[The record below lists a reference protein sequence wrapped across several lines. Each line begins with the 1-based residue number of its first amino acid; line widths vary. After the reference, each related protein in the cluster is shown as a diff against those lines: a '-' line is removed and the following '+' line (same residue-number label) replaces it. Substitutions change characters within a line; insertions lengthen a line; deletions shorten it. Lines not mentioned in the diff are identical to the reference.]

1 MKNPF
6 GTDGLRGKVGRY
18 PMTPDFVMKLGWAIG
33 RAFTTPDSNM
43 VVIGK
48 DTRLSGY
55 MFESALEAGL
65 SAAGASV
72 LLLGPLPTPG
82 VSFVTKKEKAIMGI
96 VITASHNPYDDN
108 GIKLFRGDGR
118 KLSHESEALITEWL
132 EKPIQTVASNSL
144 GRAWR
149 EDRAADMYVDYCLEV
164 AGKLDL
170 SGMKLVLDCANGSAY
185 SVAPRVYQR
194 LGCELTVIGG
204 HPDGLN
210 INRKVGSMHPQQL
223 QRVVCAQEADMG
235 LAVDGDGDRL
245 LMVDDRGELVEG
257 DELLAIIACHRQET
271 VGLDGVVGTEM
282 SSVGLERSMA
292 ERGVAFERAAVGD
305 RNVSQLMDKLGWNLG
320 GESSGHIICFDKVDT
335 GDAIVASLE
344 LMKALRDRKAK
355 LSELKKVMKKLPQV
369 MVNIPLN
376 GTFDVGNELLQ
387 SLISEAR
394 GSLGDTGRVL
404 VRKSGTEPLLRV
416 LVEAELSTDC
426 DYWCKRITDCINGAS
441 QSVKFG

>member
-1 MKNPF
+1 MLTPF
-6 GTDGLRGKVGRY
+6 GTDGLRGKVGRH
-18 PMTPDFVMKLGWAIG
+18 PMTPGFVMKFGWALG
-33 RAFTTPDSNM
+33 RAFISPQSDM

-82 VSFVTKKEKAIMGI
+82 VSFITKKEKAVLGI
-96 VITASHNPYDDN
+96 VITASHNPHGDN
-108 GIKLFRGDGR
+108 GIKLFFGDGR
-118 KLSHESEALITEWL
+118 KLSHESESLITEWL
-132 EKPIQTVASNSL
+132 NKPMQVVASDSL

-149 EDRAADMYVDYCLEV
+149 EERASDMYVDYCLEI

-210 INRKVGSMHPQQL
+210 INRKVGSMEPQQL
-223 QRVVCAQEADMG
+223 QRVVRAQEADMG

-245 LMVDDRGELVEG
+245 LMVDDHGELVEG
-257 DELLAIIACHRQET
+257 DELLAIIACHRQAT
-271 VGLDGVVGTEM
+271 VGLVGIVGTEM
-282 SSVGLERSMA
+282 SSVALERAMV
-292 ERGVAFERAAVGD
+292 ERGIAFRRAAVGD
-305 RNVSQLMDKLGWNLG
+305 RNVLQLMDELDWALG

-344 LMKALRDRKAK
+344 LMKALRDRKEK
-355 LSELKKVMKKLPQV
+355 LSEAKQVMKKLPRV
-369 MVNIPLN
+369 LVNIPLN
-376 GTFDVGNELLQ
+376 GAFDIGDEDLQ
-387 SLISEAR
+387 SLLFKAR
-394 GSLGDTGRVL
+394 ERLGDTGRVL

-416 LVEAELSTDC
+416 MVEAELLADC
-426 DYWCKRITDCINGAS
+426 NYWSKRISACISNAS
-441 QSVKFG
+441 E